1 MREIVFDTETTGLD
15 PGEGHRVLEIGCV
28 ELFNYVPTGKVF
40 HKYVNPG
47 RPVPEEVTRIHGL
60 TDAFLVKHPA
70 FAVIAGE
77 FLEFIAD
84 SRLIA
89 HNAEFD
95 MRFINFELKVAGHEP
110 LPMTRALDT
119 LQLAR
124 ARFPGS
130 PNNLDAL
137 AKRLG
142 VDTSS
147 RTKHGALLD
156 SEILAEVYLELRGG
170 RQAGLELVSAK
181 AAPKPEAS
189 GSVPKARPPRVF
201 PVNEDE
207 LKAHREFVAGL
218 KEPIWLK

>member
-28 ELFNYVPTGKVF
+28 EIFNLMPTGKVF
-40 HKYVNPG
+40 HRYVNPG

-60 TDAFLVKHPA
+60 TDSFLAKHQA
-70 FAVIAGE
+70 FAAIAGE

-84 SRLIA
+84 SKLVA

-95 MRFINFELKVAGHEP
+95 MRFINFELKVAGHDP
-110 LPMTRALDT
+110 LPMTRAVDT

-137 AKRLG
+137 CKRLG
-142 VDTSS
+142 VDNSS
-147 RTKHGALLD
+147 RTKHGALVD
-156 SEILAEVYLELRGG
+156 SEILAAVYLELRGG

-181 AAPKPEAS
+181 ADAEAKVA
-189 GSVPKARPPRVF
+189 GLPPTARPARAF
-201 PVNEDE
+201 PVSEDE

-218 KEPIWLK
+218 KEPVWLK

>member
-1 MREIVFDTETTGLD
+1 MREIVLDTETTGLD
-15 PGEGHRVLEIGCV
+15 PAEGHRVLEIGCV
-28 ELFNYVPTGKVF
+28 ELLNLVPTGKVF
-40 HKYVNPG
+40 HKFVNPG

-60 TDAFLVKHPA
+60 TDAFLAEHPA

-77 FLEFIAD
+77 FLDFIAD
-84 SRLIA
+84 SKLIA

-95 MRFINFELKVAGHEP
+95 MRFVNFELTFAGLKP
-110 LPMTRALDT
+110 LLMNRAIDT

-147 RTKHGALLD
+147 RTRHGALLD
-156 SEILAEVYLELRGG
+156 SEILAEVYLELKGG
-170 RQAGLELVSAK
+170 RQAGLELVAAKGGAK
-181 AAPKPEAS
+181 AAAAGPK
-189 GSVPKARPPRVF
+189 VRPSRVF
-201 PVNEDE
+201 PPSEEE
-207 LKAHREFVAGL
+207 LKAHRAFLASL
-218 KEPIWLK
+218 KEPVWLK